1 MTSLRHK
8 FIFIVGGVTLLA
20 MLAGASALI
29 FITHVDTAT
38 DSTLPRTYRVIEA
51 TDAAGDAARML
62 DAAARVL
69 IQSVDSQAARDIDH
83 YDTVFQIS
91 LHQAKNEIPRPFTR
105 KEALHARR
113 LAEQYTIYIALLR
126 DMTDPTTNQNTRHAL
141 YEQQAAPLYC
151 LISSDAERLKS
162 LARERIDQL
171 LGDAQEAS
179 RQTRRRTTLLLLCTA
194 GVCLLSVFFFDRSVL
209 RPVRRIRK
217 LALEIKDGN
226 LEARA
231 DIKPTG
237 KRRDEIAQLAEAF
250 NEMAHARSLAEGEL
264 KLTAEALRA
273 SDSLNRTIIASTSDM
288 VVALDTNSRI
298 ILQNE
303 ALVRQAATLTGITP
317 EVGQHLPSLLAKHPQ
332 AQKWAEAMW
341 SRALAG
347 EHFRITQEVRIP
359 EAEPRYYDFHFDALY
374 DEHGVIIGALQTGRD
389 VTEHHRMERELRE
402 AATDLDR
409 RVRERTAELMGLMES
424 IPAVVWIARD
434 PLCRIIS
441 GNRAAHDFLGM
452 TPGRNL
458 TLTPGNEPPPA
469 HFKVFSHGVELPPQE
484 LPMQKAA
491 ANGIEV
497 RDVEL
502 EMRFEDGRVRFLF
515 GNASPLRDES
525 GQVTGV
531 IGAFVDI
538 TYRKA
543 LERDL
548 CAAKEAAEQAS
559 QAKSRFLA
567 DVSHEIRTPMNA
579 VIGIAD
585 VLTRT
590 SLSDDQL
597 EYVRTMREAAGHL
610 LDLLND
616 ILDLSKIEADKLD
629 LQEADFDPGQVI
641 ESVIK
646 TFSLAAREK
655 GIGLTMGQAPGT
667 PALVHG
673 DARRLRQILSNLVGN
688 AVKFTDEGGVIL
700 SFTRDAPLPGDDE
713 KTVRL
718 RFSVRD
724 TGIGMSREM
733 LPHIFDDFTQAHPE
747 RGEKCGGTGLG
758 LAISRKLARKLGGD
772 ITAESQPG
780 QGSVLT
786 ARATFRMAAPEN
798 LRMPAPEAVRSK
810 AFPAPRPQPGRI
822 LLVEDNPVNVK
833 VAELHLKKMGH
844 AVTVAATGPQALDFL
859 TREPFDVVLM
869 DVELPGMD
877 GIEVTRR
884 IRSGEAGPKRAQ
896 TPIVAMTAHV
906 LDNIRQRCIA
916 TGMNDYVAKPV
927 NFFEL
932 EALIEHLLAQR
943 FPATGSAKPG
953 DIPPLLFDKDLA
965 MRRLGIDTDTFAP
978 IFQAAV
984 DEFRERLDD
993 LLRAM
998 QHDDLPQVRTHAHTL
1013 KSICGTIG
1021 FAAGQTLLE
1030 GISESARNNDPKRA
1044 REEASKLA
1052 GLFSE
1057 GLRQVCGN

>member
-1 MTSLRHK
+1 MTTLRRK
-8 FIFIVGGVTLLA
+8 FIFIVSGATLLA
-20 MLAGASALI
+20 MLVGASALI
-29 FITHVDTAT
+29 LITHVDTAT
-38 DSTLPRTYRVIEA
+38 DSNLPRTYRVIEA

-62 DAAARVL
+62 DAAARAL
-69 IQSVDSQAARDIDH
+69 IQSVDPKAAQDIDH
-83 YDTVFQIS
+83 YDTIFRIS
-91 LHQAKNEIPRPFTR
+91 LHRAKNEIPRPFTR

-141 YEQQAAPLYC
+141 YEQQAAPLYR
-151 LISSDAERLKS
+151 LISSDTERLKS

-171 LGDAQEAS
+171 LKDAQEAS
-179 RQTRRRTTLLLLCTA
+179 RRTMRRVTLLLFCSA
-194 GVCLLSVFFFDRSVL
+194 AVCLLSVFFFDRSVL

-226 LEARA
+226 LDARA
-231 DIKPTG
+231 DIGHTG
-237 KRRDEIAQLAEAF
+237 KHRDEITQLAEAF
-250 NEMAHARSLAEGEL
+250 NDMASARSLAEAEL
-264 KLTAEALRA
+264 TRTAEALRA
-273 SDSLNRTIIASTSDM
+273 SDTLNRTIIASTSEM
-288 VVALDTNSRI
+288 VVALDTNYRI

-303 ALVRQAATLTGITP
+303 AFVREIATLAGITA
-317 EVGQHLPSLLAKHPQ
+317 EVGKHLPDLLTGNPQ
-332 AQKWAEAMW
+332 ARKWTEAMW
-341 SRALAG
+341 SRALSG
-347 EHFRITQEVRIP
+347 EHFRITQEVRIQ

-374 DEHGVIIGALQTGRD
+374 DEQGVIIGALQTGRD
-389 VTEHHRMERELRE
+389 VTEQHRMEWELRE
-402 AATDLDR
+402 AATELDR
-409 RVRERTAELMGLMES
+409 RVRERTAELIGLMES
-424 IPAVVWIARD
+424 IPAVVWISRD
-434 PLCRIIS
+434 PQCRFIS
-441 GNRAAHDFLGM
+441 GNRAAHEFLGM
-452 TPGRNL
+452 PPGRNL
-458 TLTPGNEPPPA
+458 TLTPGTEPPPD
-469 HFKVFSHGVELPPQE
+469 HFKVFSHGVELPLQE

-491 ANGIEV
+491 ANGIEM
-497 RDVEL
+497 RDIEL

-515 GNASPLRDES
+515 GNASPLRDGS
-525 GQVTGV
+525 GKVTGV

-538 TYRKA
+538 SYRKA

-567 DVSHEIRTPMNA
+567 DISHEIRTPMNA

-590 SLSDDQL
+590 SLSGDQL

-616 ILDLSKIEADKLD
+616 ILDLSKIEADKLE
-629 LQEADFDPGQVI
+629 LQETDFDPGQVV

-646 TFSLAAREK
+646 TFSLTAREK
-655 GIGLTMGQAPGT
+655 GIGLTLGQAPGT

-700 SFTRDAPLPGDDE
+700 SFTRDAPLPGDDG

-724 TGIGMSREM
+724 TGIGMPQEM
-733 LPHIFDDFTQAHPE
+733 LPHIFDDFTQVHPE
-747 RGEKCGGTGLG
+747 RGEKYGGTGLG

-786 ARATFRMAAPEN
+786 ARATFRVADPGN
-798 LRMPAPEAVRSK
+798 LPIRASDGIESK
-810 AFPAPRPQPGRI
+810 ASPAPRPQPGHI

-844 AVTVAATGPQALDFL
+844 AVTVAATGPQALAFL
-859 TREPFDVVLM
+859 KQEPFDVVLM

-884 IRSGEAGPKRAQ
+884 IRSGDAGPERAG
-896 TPIVAMTAHV
+896 TPTVAMTAHV
-906 LDNIRQRCIA
+906 QNNIRQRCLE

-932 EALIEHLLAQR
+932 EALIERLLAQR
-943 FPATGSAKPG
+943 LPPTESATQS
-953 DIPPLLFDKDLA
+953 DIPPLLFDKGLA
-965 MRRLGIDTDTFAP
+965 IRRLGIDTDTFAP
-978 IFQAAV
+978 IFQAAM

-993 LLRAM
+993 LLRAA
-998 QHDDLPQVRTHAHTL
+998 QQGDLPHVRTHAHTL

-1021 FAAGQTLLE
+1021 FVAGQTLLE

-1044 REEASKLA
+1044 HEAARKLA
-1052 GLFSE
+1052 DLFGD
-1057 GLRQVCGN
+1057 GLRQVYGN